1 MMFVIMVYDID
12 VSRVT
17 KVLKISRQY
26 LNWVQNSVFEG
37 EIEKPGLERLKKA
50 LGSVIDDSKDSV
62 IIYELRTKQYYNK
75 SVLGIEKAP
84 SEVIL

>member
-1 MMFVIMVYDID
+1 MFVIMVYDID
-12 VSRVT
+12 ESRVA
-17 KVLKISRQY
+17 KVLKTSRQF

-50 LGSVIDDSKDSV
+50 LENVIDKSKDSV
-62 IIYELRTKQYYNK
+62 IIYELRTKQYYSK

>member
-12 VSRVT
+12 ESRVA
-17 KVLKISRQY
+17 KVLKTSRQF

-50 LGSVIDDSKDSV
+50 LRSVIDEKKDSV
-62 IIYELRTKQYYNK
+62 IIYELRTKQHYSK

>member
-1 MMFVIMVYDID
+1 MFVIMVYDIEEP
-12 VSRVT
+12 RVT

-37 EIEKPGLERLKKA
+37 EIEKPTLARLKSA
-50 LGSVIDDSKDSV
+50 LSSVIKDDRDS
-62 IIYELRTKQYYNK
+62 IIFYELRTTQYLNK
-75 SVLGIEKAP
+75 SVLGIEKSP

>member
-1 MMFVIMVYDID
+1 MFVVMVYDID
-12 VSRVT
+12 ESRVT

-37 EIEKPGLERLKKA
+37 DIERPTLERLKKA
-50 LGSVIDDSKDSV
+50 LSAVIDDEVDS
-62 IIYELRTKQYYNK
+62 IIFYELRTTQYLKK
-75 SVLGIEKAP
+75 SVLGIEKSP